1 MIWPFLWPPDQ
12 YQPLWVLL
20 TYTGR
25 YPVHISWTQMSW
37 LGHLFVSTRKWT
49 IWLKKEHF
57 HKFVTHHEFKW
68 SLNTSKKYSYLTYI
82 LWGCWKL
89 KGKMINF
96 QRIHRV
102 YHALNVFRKGRFLCF
117 EEINFWKLVMHHFLA
132 ITYFLLFSV
141 SCMKNFCIWV
151 HSSSKNEV
159 INPFFIDV
167 ITSVY
172 TFHLFKLLITFIPL
186 VPSHCCDKLL
196 NSAHNL

>member
-159 INPFFIDV
+159 INPFFNWCYYI
-167 ITSVY
+167 SL
-172 TFHLFKLLITFIPL
+172 HLPLI
-186 VPSHCCDKLL
+186 
-196 NSAHNL
+196 